1 MRAFVIAMESEAAV
15 VRPFLR
21 EGDGLFVSGVGK
33 VNAASAT
40 QKAIDAG
47 ADEILNC
54 GVAGGFDPA
63 MKIAD
68 VFEIDRAVEYDFDLA
83 QLNGT
88 EVGVHNER
96 TTPYFGLQT
105 RGLFPARTLGSGDR
119 FSDSQADLPV
129 LARLGVTIRDMEGAA
144 IAHVC
149 EMNGVPCRI
158 LKCLSDVHGQGAMTD
173 QYKANL
179 SKALLSLAQAFP
191 AWCKSVA
198 PPW

>member
-15 VRPFLR
+15 VRPFLKD
-21 EGDGLFVSGVGK
+21 GDRLYVAGVGK

-191 AWCKSVA
+191 AWCGE
-198 PPW
+198 

>member
-15 VRPFLR
+15 VRPFLKD
-21 EGDGLFVSGVGK
+21 GDRLYVAGVGK

-129 LARLGVTIRDMEGAA
+129 LARLGVTVRDMEGAA

-158 LKCLSDVHGQGAMTD
+158 LKCLSDVHGHGAMTD

-191 AWCKSVA
+191 AWCGK
-198 PPW
+198 

>member
-15 VRPFLR
+15 VRPFLKD
-21 EGDGLFVSGVGK
+21 GDRLYVAGVGK

-179 SKALLSLAQAFP
+179 SKALLSLVQAFP
-191 AWCKSVA
+191 AWCGK
-198 PPW
+198 

>member
-15 VRPFLR
+15 VRPFLKD
-21 EGDGLFVSGVGK
+21 GDRLYVAGVGK
-33 VNAASAT
+33 VNAAAAT

-129 LARLGVTIRDMEGAA
+129 LARLGVTVRDMEGAA

-191 AWCKSVA
+191 AWYGE
-198 PPW
+198 

>member
-15 VRPFLR
+15 VRPFLKD
-21 EGDGLFVSGVGK
+21 GDRLYVAGVGK

-158 LKCLSDVHGQGAMTD
+158 LKCLSDVHGKGAMTD

-191 AWCKSVA
+191 AWCGK
-198 PPW
+198 

>member
-15 VRPFLR
+15 VRPFLKD
-21 EGDGLFVSGVGK
+21 GDRLYVAGVGK

-68 VFEIDRAVEYDFDLA
+68 LFEIDRAVEYDFDLA

-129 LARLGVTIRDMEGAA
+129 LARLGVTVRDMEGAA

-158 LKCLSDVHGQGAMTD
+158 LKCLSDVHGHGAMTD

-191 AWCKSVA
+191 AWCGK
-198 PPW
+198 

>member
-119 FSDSQADLPV
+119 FSDSQTDLPV

-158 LKCLSDVHGQGAMTD
+158 LKCLSDVYGQGAMTD

-191 AWCKSVA
+191 AWCGK
-198 PPW
+198 

>member
-15 VRPFLR
+15 VRPFLKD
-21 EGDGLFVSGVGK
+21 GDRLYVAGVGK
-33 VNAASAT
+33 VNAAAAT

-68 VFEIDRAVEYDFDLA
+68 VFEIDSAVEYDFDLA

-179 SKALLSLAQAFP
+179 SKALLSLAKAFP
-191 AWCKSVA
+191 AWCGK
-198 PPW
+198 

>member
-158 LKCLSDVHGQGAMTD
+158 LNCLSDVHGQGAMTD
-173 QYKANL
+173 QYIANL

-191 AWCKSVA
+191 AWCGK
-198 PPW
+198 

>member
-1 MRAFVIAMESEAAV
+1 M
-15 VRPFLR
+15 
-21 EGDGLFVSGVGK
+21 
-33 VNAASAT
+33 
-40 QKAIDAG
+40 
-47 ADEILNC
+47 
-54 GVAGGFDPA
+54 
-63 MKIAD
+63 
-68 VFEIDRAVEYDFDLA
+68 
-83 QLNGT
+83 
-88 EVGVHNER
+88 HNER

-179 SKALLSLAQAFP
+179 SKALLSLAKAFP
-191 AWCKSVA
+191 AWCGK
-198 PPW
+198 

>member
-15 VRPFLR
+15 VRPFLKD
-21 EGDGLFVSGVGK
+21 GDRLYVAGVGK

-173 QYKANL
+173 QYRANL

-191 AWCKSVA
+191 AWCGK
-198 PPW
+198 

>member
-179 SKALLSLAQAFP
+179 LKALLSLAQAFP
-191 AWCKSVA
+191 AWCGK
-198 PPW
+198 

>member
-15 VRPFLR
+15 VRPFLKD
-21 EGDGLFVSGVGK
+21 GDRLYVAGVGK
-33 VNAASAT
+33 VNAAAAT

-88 EVGVHNER
+88 EVGVPNER

-179 SKALLSLAQAFP
+179 SKALLSLAQTFP
-191 AWCKSVA
+191 AWCGK
-198 PPW
+198 

>member
-119 FSDSQADLPV
+119 FSDSQADLSV
-129 LARLGVTIRDMEGAA
+129 LARDGVTIRDMEGAA

-191 AWCKSVA
+191 AWCGK
-198 PPW
+198 

>member
-15 VRPFLR
+15 VRPFLKD
-21 EGDGLFVSGVGK
+21 GDRLYVAGVGK

-129 LARLGVTIRDMEGAA
+129 LARLGVTIRDMAGAA

-191 AWCKSVA
+191 AWCGK
-198 PPW
+198 

>member
-21 EGDGLFVSGVGK
+21 EGDGLFVAGVGK

-158 LKCLSDVHGQGAMTD
+158 LKCLSDVHGHGAMTD

-191 AWCKSVA
+191 AWCGK
-198 PPW
+198 

>member
-15 VRPFLR
+15 VRPFLKD
-21 EGDGLFVSGVGK
+21 GDRLYVAGVGK

-144 IAHVC
+144 VAHVC

-191 AWCKSVA
+191 AWCGK
-198 PPW
+198 

>member
-105 RGLFPARTLGSGDR
+105 MGLFPARTLGSGDR
-119 FSDSQADLPV
+119 FSDSQADLPL

-158 LKCLSDVHGQGAMTD
+158 LKCLSDVHGHGAMTD

-191 AWCKSVA
+191 AWCGK
-198 PPW
+198 

>member
-15 VRPFLR
+15 VRPFLKD
-21 EGDGLFVSGVGK
+21 GDRLYVAGVGK

-179 SKALLSLAQAFP
+179 SKALLSLAREFP
-191 AWCKSVA
+191 AWCGK
-198 PPW
+198 

>member
-21 EGDGLFVSGVGK
+21 EGDGLFVAGVGK
-33 VNAASAT
+33 VNAAAAT

-96 TTPYFGLQT
+96 TTPYFGLHT

-129 LARLGVTIRDMEGAA
+129 LARLDVTVRDMEGAA

-179 SKALLSLAQAFP
+179 SKALLSLAKAFP
-191 AWCKSVA
+191 AWCGK
-198 PPW
+198 

>member
-15 VRPFLR
+15 VRPFLKD
-21 EGDGLFVSGVGK
+21 GDRLYVAGVGK
-33 VNAASAT
+33 VNAAAAT

-129 LARLGVTIRDMEGAA
+129 LARLGVTVRDMEGAA

-179 SKALLSLAQAFP
+179 SKALLSLAQTFP
-191 AWCKSVA
+191 AWCGK
-198 PPW
+198 

>member
-21 EGDGLFVSGVGK
+21 EGDGLFVAGVGK

-179 SKALLSLAQAFP
+179 LKALLSLAQAFP
-191 AWCKSVA
+191 AWCGK
-198 PPW
+198 

>member
-15 VRPFLR
+15 VRPFLKD
-21 EGDGLFVSGVGK
+21 GDRLYVAGVGK
-33 VNAASAT
+33 VNAAAAT

-68 VFEIDRAVEYDFDLA
+68 VFEIDSAVEYDFDLA

-158 LKCLSDVHGQGAMTD
+158 LKCLSDVHGKGAMTD

-179 SKALLSLAQAFP
+179 SKALLSLGQAFP
-191 AWCKSVA
+191 ALCGE
-198 PPW
+198 

>member
-15 VRPFLR
+15 VRPFLKD
-21 EGDGLFVSGVGK
+21 GDRLYVAGVGK

-158 LKCLSDVHGQGAMTD
+158 LKCLSDVHGHGAMTD

-191 AWCKSVA
+191 AWCGK
-198 PPW
+198 

>member
-15 VRPFLR
+15 VRPFLKD
-21 EGDGLFVSGVGK
+21 GDRLYVAGVGK
-33 VNAASAT
+33 VNAAAAT

-68 VFEIDRAVEYDFDLA
+68 VFEIDSAVEYDFDLA

-191 AWCKSVA
+191 AWCGE
-198 PPW
+198 

>member
-15 VRPFLR
+15 VRPFLKD
-21 EGDGLFVSGVGK
+21 GDRLYVAGVGK
-33 VNAASAT
+33 VNAAAAT

-158 LKCLSDVHGQGAMTD
+158 LKCLSDVHGKGAMTD

-191 AWCKSVA
+191 AWCGE
-198 PPW
+198 

>member
-47 ADEILNC
+47 AVEILNC

-129 LARLGVTIRDMEGAA
+129 LARLGVTVRDMEGAA

-191 AWCKSVA
+191 AWCGK
-198 PPW
+198 

>member
-15 VRPFLR
+15 VRPFLKD
-21 EGDGLFVSGVGK
+21 GDRLYVAGVGK

-96 TTPYFGLQT
+96 MTPYFGLQT

-191 AWCKSVA
+191 AWCGK
-198 PPW
+198 

>member
-15 VRPFLR
+15 VRPFLKD
-21 EGDGLFVSGVGK
+21 GDRLYVAGVGK

-129 LARLGVTIRDMEGAA
+129 LARLDVTVRDMEGAA

-158 LKCLSDVHGQGAMTD
+158 LKCLSDVHGKGAMTD

-191 AWCKSVA
+191 AWCGE
-198 PPW
+198 

>member
-15 VRPFLR
+15 VRPFLKD
-21 EGDGLFVSGVGK
+21 GDRLYVAGVGK

-105 RGLFPARTLGSGDR
+105 WGLFPARTLGSGDR

-144 IAHVC
+144 VAHVC

-191 AWCKSVA
+191 AWCGK
-198 PPW
+198 

>member
-119 FSDSQADLPV
+119 FSDSQADLPL

-144 IAHVC
+144 VAHVC

-191 AWCKSVA
+191 AWCGK
-198 PPW
+198 

>member
-15 VRPFLR
+15 VRPFLKD
-21 EGDGLFVSGVGK
+21 GDRLYVAGVGK
-33 VNAASAT
+33 VNAAAAT

-129 LARLGVTIRDMEGAA
+129 LARLGVTVRDMEGAA

-158 LKCLSDVHGQGAMTD
+158 LKCLSDVHGKGAMTD

-191 AWCKSVA
+191 AWCGE
-198 PPW
+198 

>member
-15 VRPFLR
+15 VRPFLKD
-21 EGDGLFVSGVGK
+21 GDRLYVAGVGK
-33 VNAASAT
+33 VNAAAAT

-129 LARLGVTIRDMEGAA
+129 LARLGVTVRDMEGAA

-158 LKCLSDVHGQGAMTD
+158 LKCLSDVHGKGAMTD

-191 AWCKSVA
+191 AWCGK
-198 PPW
+198 

>member
-15 VRPFLR
+15 VRPFLKD
-21 EGDGLFVSGVGK
+21 GDRLYVAGVGK

-179 SKALLSLAQAFP
+179 SKALLSLGQAFP
-191 AWCKSVA
+191 AWCGK
-198 PPW
+198 